1 MTLSLIFDTLII
13 GVEKMTFYRKQHYLA
28 KPLVKQDNLK
38 ARLAKLQKEDLDN
51 RSKEFVESVAHYYKM
66 KGGLTEGQL
75 GYFEKIESRF
85 SPQEKVKLKEWA
97 KEYKKDYFTAAKIV
111 ANYYLNTG
119 YYTVTATS
127 ILNDE
132 LFIPTKK
139 QTHRMIGNKYAQLV
153 LENHYKEPKFEKGQ
167 LVQVRTQ
174 AGSHTKDP
182 HLRRMGNRL
191 CFVLENTLPIVNA
204 VKGGKRYNLLPM
216 GESNAIVADERNLI
230 KPNKKGKNS

>member
-13 GVEKMTFYRKQHYLA
+13 GVEKMPFYRKRHYQE
-28 KPLVKQDNLK
+28 KPLVKQENLE
-38 ARLAKLQKEDLDN
+38 ARLTKVQKEDLDD
-51 RSKEFVESVAHYYKM
+51 RSKEFVESLTHYYKM
-66 KGGLTEGQL
+66 KGGLTENQL

-85 SPQEKVKLKEWA
+85 SPQEKIKLKEWA
-97 KEYKKDYFTAAKIV
+97 KEYKKDHLADAKIV
-111 ANYYLNTG
+111 ANYYLKTG
-119 YYTVTATS
+119 YYTTTATS

-132 LFIPTKK
+132 LFIPPKK
-139 QTHRMIGNKYAQLV
+139 QIHKMIGNKYARLV
-153 LENHYKEPKFEKGQ
+153 LENHKREPKFKKNQ
-167 LVQVRTQ
+167 LVQIRTQ
-174 AGSHTKDP
+174 AGSFTKDS

-216 GESNAIVADERNLI
+216 GESNVIVADERNII

>member
-1 MTLSLIFDTLII
+1 LTLSLIFDTLIM
-13 GVEKMTFYRKQHYLA
+13 GVEKMPFYRKQHYQA
-28 KPLVKQDNLK
+28 KPLVKQENLE

-51 RSKEFVESVAHYYKM
+51 RSKEFVESLADYYKM
-66 KGGLTEGQL
+66 KGGLTENQL

-85 SPQEKVKLKEWA
+85 SPQEKIKLKEWA
-97 KEYKKDYFTAAKIV
+97 KEYKKDYLADAQII
-111 ANYYLNTG
+111 ANYYLKTG
-119 YYTVTATS
+119 YYVATATT

-132 LFIPTKK
+132 SFLPMKK
-139 QTHRMIGNKYAQLV
+139 QIHKMINNKYAQLV
-153 LENHYKEPKFEKGQ
+153 LENHKKEPKFEKNQ
-167 LVQVRTQ
+167 LVQIRTR
-174 AGSHTKDP
+174 AGSFTRDT